1 MSDNGLQRFGHTSS
15 EDADPDNSL
24 PCIPTMATPCC
35 CGNDDCA
42 FQQEN
47 NQAFALLDENLRR
60 AGQVGKALL
69 VRHEAYVAE
78 AEEQKALM
86 DAEITRMTA
95 EKQQA
100 EAKNSSLI
108 EENRNLL
115 DQLEGLNNVVVES
128 DAHTESLIG
137 QLLSTQAE
145 LLRLSTLAA
154 RTERLE
160 REVDEY
166 EQEQAL
172 LHASLTSKVES
183 ERSATLRWQEAER
196 KLAVMEEQLDRIER
210 EARDDKERHVEIV
223 GRMERQRVVEK
234 ELETSAGRL
243 NGAAS
248 AKTARHGSTV
258 VSHFVKDILQDNV
271 NLQAG
276 IAELREMLDNSN
288 EQVEVLR
295 DQLAQYTP
303 TDMASDT
310 ESPAPSTRPPNLD
323 NEMKRASSQE
333 VHVHHHYHAPA
344 EHSRKASLTLR
355 RPKKKRNVLAS
366 GLFTPSTGSRTPRTS
381 ISAASP
387 YTPSSTAAILSQ
399 TAASIPHRNVNR
411 WSMQSHMTTSSML
424 SSPQSIYPPSSIWD
438 RDDSLIDSSRPTTP
452 DSEAPSSPYYISH
465 QSKRSSTGSYFR
477 ALSQPAF
484 RDGASDR
491 FEDHDQSSYNFSA
504 ESQGWTDD
512 QAVAGG
518 HGAILEEDEGNH
530 LDSTMSSVD
539 ESRPHLPSFI
549 DDTEISTYTR
559 PTILDESI
567 YSRPRHRRAA
577 SHESLISV
585 SGMDIH
591 TLQSRPSQLL
601 TAQSSRSFSSQA
613 SVTATLSLAHAAR
626 PALISR
632 TSSNSRSILQGVA
645 AEHKASSTPPKGLGQ
660 RMGGWVFGKW
670 GSTPTPTVTVS
681 APMDHIK
688 VDKKRMSTTASKL
701 RPPGINQA
709 GPIFGFGPEPQL
721 PREPILKT
729 LNEEELW
736 ECLNE

>member
-1 MSDNGLQRFGHTSS
+1 LHHVNTAIMSLTWSLQ
-15 EDADPDNSL
+15 
-24 PCIPTMATPCC
+24 
-35 CGNDDCA
+35 
-42 FQQEN
+42 
-47 NQAFALLDENLRR
+47 
-60 AGQVGKALL
+60 ALL

-86 DAEITRMTA
+86 DLEITRMIE
-95 EKQQA
+95 EKKEL
-100 EAKNSSLI
+100 EANNSTLI
-108 EENRNLL
+108 DENRNLL
-115 DQLEGLNNVVVES
+115 DQLEGLNNVAVES
-128 DAHTESLIG
+128 DAHTQSLTATL
-137 QLLSTQAE
+137 QQTQAE
-145 LLRLSTLAA
+145 LQRLNTLAA

-160 REVDEY
+160 REVEEY
-166 EQEQAL
+166 EQEQAI
-172 LHASLTSKVES
+172 LHASISYKTES
-183 ERSATLRWQEAER
+183 EKSATLRWQEAER
-196 KLAVMEEQLDRIER
+196 KLAAMENQLERIER

-243 NGAAS
+243 KSAAA
-248 AKTARHGSTV
+248 AKTTKHGSQV

-295 DQLAQYTP
+295 DQLAQFTP
-303 TDMASDT
+303 TDMTCDV
-310 ESPAPSTRPPNLD
+310 ESPAPLARPSNLEKEI
-323 NEMKRASSQE
+323 NRASLQQE

-344 EHSRKASLTLR
+344 EHSRKPSLTLR
-355 RPKKKRNVLAS
+355 RPKKKRASLAS
-366 GLFTPSTGSRTPRTS
+366 GLFTPSTGSRTPRSS

-411 WSMQSHMTTSSML
+411 WSMQSHMTGSSML

-452 DSEAPSSPYYISH
+452 DSEAPTSPYFIH
-465 QSKRSSTGSYFR
+465 QSKRSSSGSYFR
-477 ALSQPAF
+477 ALPQPAS

-491 FEDHDQSSYNFSA
+491 PEYYGQSSYGFPT
-504 ESQGWTDD
+504 EGQGWTDD
-512 QAVAGG
+512 QAPSGD
-518 HGAILEEDEGNH
+518 HGAILEEDEGHNM
-530 LDSTMSSVD
+530 DSPMPSAD
-539 ESRPHLPSFI
+539 EGRTHMPSFI

-567 YSRPRHRRAA
+567 YARPRHRRAA

-613 SVTATLSLAHAAR
+613 SVTATFSLAHAAR
-626 PALISR
+626 PALTSR
-632 TSSNSRSILQGVA
+632 TSSNSRSILEGVA
-645 AEHKASSTPPKGLGQ
+645 AEHKASSTPSIGLGQ
-660 RMGGWVFGKW
+660 RVGGWVFGKW

-681 APMDHIK
+681 APMDHIR
-688 VDKKRMSTTASKL
+688 VDKKRLSTTASKL

-721 PREPILKT
+721 PREPVLKT

>member
-1 MSDNGLQRFGHTSS
+1 MTNVISTTMSLTWSLQ
-15 EDADPDNSL
+15 
-24 PCIPTMATPCC
+24 
-35 CGNDDCA
+35 
-42 FQQEN
+42 
-47 NQAFALLDENLRR
+47 
-60 AGQVGKALL
+60 ALL

-86 DAEITRMTA
+86 DAEVTRMTE
-95 EKQQA
+95 EKKEL
-100 EAKNSSLI
+100 EANNATLI

-115 DQLEGLNNVVVES
+115 DQLEDLNNATLES
-128 DAHTESLIG
+128 DAHTQSLTATL
-137 QLLSTQAE
+137 QQTQAE
-145 LLRLSTLAA
+145 LHRLNTLAA

-160 REVDEY
+160 REVEEY
-166 EQEQAL
+166 EQEQAI
-172 LHASLTSKVES
+172 LHATLAHKTES
-183 ERSATLRWQEAER
+183 EKAATLRWQDAER
-196 KLAVMEEQLDRIER
+196 KLAAMDSELERIER
-210 EARDDKERHVEIV
+210 EAREDKERHVEIV

-234 ELETSAGRL
+234 ELETTPGRL
-243 NGAAS
+243 NGAAA
-248 AKTARHGSTV
+248 AKTAKHGSTV

-288 EQVEVLR
+288 EQVEILR

-303 TDMASDT
+303 TDMTSDL
-310 ESPAPSTRPPNLD
+310 ESPAPSARPNL
-323 NEMKRASSQE
+323 EKEIKRASMQQE

-355 RPKKKRNVLAS
+355 RPKKKRNVIGS
-366 GLFTPSTGSRTPRTS
+366 GLFTPSAGSRTPRSS

-411 WSMQSHMTTSSML
+411 WSMQSHMTSSSML
-424 SSPQSIYPPSSIWD
+424 SSPQSIYPASSIWD

-452 DSEAPSSPYYISH
+452 DSEAPTSPYFIH
-465 QSKRSSTGSYFR
+465 QSKRSSSGSYFR
-477 ALSQPAF
+477 ALPQPAF

-491 FEDHDQSSYNFSA
+491 FEDYDQSPYNFSA
-504 ESQGWTDD
+504 DGQGRPDD
-512 QAVAGG
+512 QAVTGG

-530 LDSTMSSVD
+530 MDSSVPPTD
-539 ESRPHLPSFI
+539 EGGAHLPSFI
-549 DDTEISTYTR
+549 DDTEISAYTR
-559 PTILDESI
+559 PTILDENI
-567 YSRPRHRRAA
+567 YTRPRHRRAA

-626 PALISR
+626 PALMSR
-632 TSSNSRSILQGVA
+632 TSSSSRSILQGVA
-645 AEHKASSTPPKGLGQ
+645 AEQKASSTPPRGLGQ
-660 RMGGWVFGKW
+660 RVGGWVFGKW

-681 APMDHIK
+681 APMDQIK
-688 VDKKRMSTTASKL
+688 VDKKRLSTTATKL

-721 PREPILKT
+721 PREPILRT

>member
-1 MSDNGLQRFGHTSS
+1 M
-15 EDADPDNSL
+15 
-24 PCIPTMATPCC
+24 CC

-42 FQQEN
+42 FQQQN
-47 NQAFALLDENLRR
+47 NDAFASLDENLRK
-60 AGQVGKALL
+60 AGRLGKALL

-78 AEEQKALM
+78 AEEQKARM
-86 DAEITRMTA
+86 DIEITRMIE
-95 EKQQA
+95 EKK
-100 EAKNSSLI
+100 ELEVNNSTLI

-115 DQLEGLNNVVVES
+115 DQLEGLNNVAVES
-128 DAHTESLIG
+128 DAHTQSLTATL
-137 QLLSTQAE
+137 QQTQAE
-145 LLRLSTLAA
+145 LHRLNTLAA

-160 REVDEY
+160 REVEEY
-166 EQEQAL
+166 EQEQAI
-172 LHASLTSKVES
+172 LHASLSYKTES
-183 ERSATLRWQEAER
+183 EKSATLRWQEAER
-196 KLAVMEEQLDRIER
+196 KLAAMENQLERIER

-234 ELETSAGRL
+234 ELETAAGRL
-243 NGAAS
+243 KGAAA
-248 AKTARHGSTV
+248 AKTAKHGSTV

-303 TDMASDT
+303 TEMASDVEPT
-310 ESPAPSTRPPNLD
+310 TPSTRPSNLEKEI
-323 NEMKRASSQE
+323 NRASLQQE

-344 EHSRKASLTLR
+344 EHSRKPSVTLR
-355 RPKKKRNVLAS
+355 RPKKKRVSLAS
-366 GLFTPSTGSRTPRTS
+366 GLFTPSTGSRTPRSS

-387 YTPSSTAAILSQ
+387 YTPSSTVAILSQ

-411 WSMQSHMTTSSML
+411 WSMQSHMTGSSML

-438 RDDSLIDSSRPTTP
+438 RDDSLLDSSRPTTP
-452 DSEAPSSPYYISH
+452 DSEAPTSPYFIH
-465 QSKRSSTGSYFR
+465 QSKRSSSGSYFR
-477 ALSQPAF
+477 ALPQPAF

-491 FEDHDQSSYNFSA
+491 LEDYGQSPYGFPS
-504 ESQGWTDD
+504 EGQGWADD
-512 QAVAGG
+512 QVLAGD
-518 HGAILEEDEGNH
+518 HGAIPEEDEGHN
-530 LDSTMSSVD
+530 LDPSVPSAD
-539 ESRPHLPSFI
+539 EGRAHMPSFI

-559 PTILDESI
+559 PTIMDESI

-626 PALISR
+626 PAL
-632 TSSNSRSILQGVA
+632 T
-645 AEHKASSTPPKGLGQ
+645 TPPKGLGQ
-660 RMGGWVFGKW
+660 RVGGWVFGKW

-681 APMDHIK
+681 APMDHIR
-688 VDKKRMSTTASKL
+688 VDKKRLSMTASKL

-721 PREPILKT
+721 PREPVLKT

>member
-1 MSDNGLQRFGHTSS
+1 LHHVNTAIMSLTWSLQ
-15 EDADPDNSL
+15 
-24 PCIPTMATPCC
+24 
-35 CGNDDCA
+35 
-42 FQQEN
+42 
-47 NQAFALLDENLRR
+47 
-60 AGQVGKALL
+60 ALL

-86 DAEITRMTA
+86 DLEITRMIE
-95 EKQQA
+95 EKKEL
-100 EAKNSSLI
+100 EANNSTLI
-108 EENRNLL
+108 DENRNLL
-115 DQLEGLNNVVVES
+115 DQLEGLNNAAVES
-128 DAHTESLIG
+128 DAHTQSLTATL
-137 QLLSTQAE
+137 QQTQAE
-145 LLRLSTLAA
+145 LQRLNTLAA

-160 REVDEY
+160 REVEEY
-166 EQEQAL
+166 EQEQAI
-172 LHASLTSKVES
+172 LHASISYKTES
-183 ERSATLRWQEAER
+183 EKSATLRWQEAER
-196 KLAVMEEQLDRIER
+196 KLAAMENQLERIER

-243 NGAAS
+243 KSAAA
-248 AKTARHGSTV
+248 AKTTKHGSQV

-295 DQLAQYTP
+295 DQLAQFTP
-303 TDMASDT
+303 TDMTCDV
-310 ESPAPSTRPPNLD
+310 ESPAPLARPSNLEKEI
-323 NEMKRASSQE
+323 NRASLQQE

-344 EHSRKASLTLR
+344 EHSRKPSLTLR
-355 RPKKKRNVLAS
+355 RPKKKRASLAS
-366 GLFTPSTGSRTPRTS
+366 GLFTPSTGSRTPRSS

-411 WSMQSHMTTSSML
+411 WSMQSHMTGSSML

-452 DSEAPSSPYYISH
+452 DSEAPTSPYFIH
-465 QSKRSSTGSYFR
+465 QSKRSSSGSYFR
-477 ALSQPAF
+477 ALPQPAF

-491 FEDHDQSSYNFSA
+491 PEYYGQSSYGFPT
-504 ESQGWTDD
+504 EGQGWTDD
-512 QAVAGG
+512 QAPTGD
-518 HGAILEEDEGNH
+518 HGAILEEDEGHNM
-530 LDSTMSSVD
+530 DSPMPSAD
-539 ESRPHLPSFI
+539 EGRTHMPSFI

-567 YSRPRHRRAA
+567 YARPRHRRAA

-613 SVTATLSLAHAAR
+613 SVTATFSLAHAAR
-626 PALISR
+626 PALTSR
-632 TSSNSRSILQGVA
+632 TSSNSRSILEGVA
-645 AEHKASSTPPKGLGQ
+645 AEHKASSTPSIGLGQ
-660 RMGGWVFGKW
+660 RVGGWVFGKW

-681 APMDHIK
+681 APMDHIR
-688 VDKKRMSTTASKL
+688 VDKKRLSTTASKL

-721 PREPILKT
+721 PREPVLKT

>member
-1 MSDNGLQRFGHTSS
+1 LHHVNTAIMSLTWSLQ
-15 EDADPDNSL
+15 
-24 PCIPTMATPCC
+24 
-35 CGNDDCA
+35 
-42 FQQEN
+42 
-47 NQAFALLDENLRR
+47 
-60 AGQVGKALL
+60 ALL

-86 DAEITRMTA
+86 DLEITRMIE
-95 EKQQA
+95 EKKEL
-100 EAKNSSLI
+100 EANNSTLI
-108 EENRNLL
+108 DENRNLL
-115 DQLEGLNNVVVES
+115 DQLEGLNNAAVES
-128 DAHTESLIG
+128 DAHTQSLTATL
-137 QLLSTQAE
+137 QQTQAE
-145 LLRLSTLAA
+145 LHRLNTLAA

-160 REVDEY
+160 REIEEY
-166 EQEQAL
+166 EQEQAI
-172 LHASLTSKVES
+172 LHASISCKTES
-183 ERSATLRWQEAER
+183 EKSATLRWQEAER
-196 KLAVMEEQLDRIER
+196 KLATMENQLERIER

-223 GRMERQRVVEK
+223 GRMERQRVVEQ
-234 ELETSAGRL
+234 ELETAAGRL
-243 NGAAS
+243 KGAAA
-248 AKTARHGSTV
+248 AKTMSKHGSQV

-295 DQLAQYTP
+295 DQLAHYTP
-303 TDMASDT
+303 TDIPSDV
-310 ESPAPSTRPPNLD
+310 ESAALSTRPSNLEKEI
-323 NEMKRASSQE
+323 NRASLQQE

-344 EHSRKASLTLR
+344 EHSRKPSLTLR
-355 RPKKKRNVLAS
+355 RPKKKRNSLAS
-366 GLFTPSTGSRTPRTS
+366 GLFTPSSGSRTPRTS

-411 WSMQSHMTTSSML
+411 WSMQSHMTGSSML

-452 DSEAPSSPYYISH
+452 DSEAPTSPYFIH
-465 QSKRSSTGSYFR
+465 QSKRSSSGSYFR
-477 ALSQPAF
+477 ALPQPAF

-491 FEDHDQSSYNFSA
+491 PEDYGQSSYGFSS
-504 ESQGWTDD
+504 EGQGWPDD
-512 QAVAGG
+512 QAPTGD
-518 HGAILEEDEGNH
+518 HGAILEEDEGRSM
-530 LDSTMSSVD
+530 DSPMPSAD
-539 ESRPHLPSFI
+539 ESRAHMPSFI

-559 PTILDESI
+559 PTIMDESI

-613 SVTATLSLAHAAR
+613 SVTATFSLAHAAR
-626 PALISR
+626 PALTSR
-632 TSSNSRSILQGVA
+632 TSSSSRSILEGVA
-645 AEHKASSTPPKGLGQ
+645 AEHKASSTPPRGLGQ
-660 RMGGWVFGKW
+660 RVGGWVFGKW

-681 APMDHIK
+681 APMDHIR
-688 VDKKRMSTTASKL
+688 VDKKRLSTTGSKL

-721 PREPILKT
+721 PREPVLKT

-736 ECLNE
+736 QCLNE

>member
-1 MSDNGLQRFGHTSS
+1 LHHVNTAIMSLTWSLQ
-15 EDADPDNSL
+15 
-24 PCIPTMATPCC
+24 
-35 CGNDDCA
+35 
-42 FQQEN
+42 
-47 NQAFALLDENLRR
+47 
-60 AGQVGKALL
+60 ALL

-86 DAEITRMTA
+86 DLEITRMIE
-95 EKQQA
+95 EKKEL
-100 EAKNSSLI
+100 EANNSTLI
-108 EENRNLL
+108 DENRNLL
-115 DQLEGLNNVVVES
+115 DQLEGLNNVAVES
-128 DAHTESLIG
+128 DAHTQSLTATL
-137 QLLSTQAE
+137 QQTQAE
-145 LLRLSTLAA
+145 LQRLNTLAA

-160 REVDEY
+160 REVEEY
-166 EQEQAL
+166 EQEQAI
-172 LHASLTSKVES
+172 LHASISYKTES
-183 ERSATLRWQEAER
+183 EKSATLRWQEAER
-196 KLAVMEEQLDRIER
+196 KLAAMENQLERIER

-243 NGAAS
+243 KSAAA
-248 AKTARHGSTV
+248 AKTTKHGSQV

-295 DQLAQYTP
+295 DQLAQFTP
-303 TDMASDT
+303 TDMTCDV
-310 ESPAPSTRPPNLD
+310 ESPAPLARPSNLEKEI
-323 NEMKRASSQE
+323 NRASLQQE

-344 EHSRKASLTLR
+344 EHSRKPSLTLR
-355 RPKKKRNVLAS
+355 RPKKKRASLAS
-366 GLFTPSTGSRTPRTS
+366 GLFTPSTGSRTPRSS

-411 WSMQSHMTTSSML
+411 WSMQSHMTGSSML

-452 DSEAPSSPYYISH
+452 DSEAPTSPYFIH
-465 QSKRSSTGSYFR
+465 QSKRSSSGSYFR
-477 ALSQPAF
+477 ALPQPAF

-491 FEDHDQSSYNFSA
+491 PEYYGQSSYGFPT
-504 ESQGWTDD
+504 EGQGWTDD
-512 QAVAGG
+512 QAPSGD
-518 HGAILEEDEGNH
+518 HGAILEEDEGHNM
-530 LDSTMSSVD
+530 DSPMPSAD
-539 ESRPHLPSFI
+539 EGRTHMPSFI

-567 YSRPRHRRAA
+567 YARPRHRRAA

-613 SVTATLSLAHAAR
+613 SVTATFSLAHAAR
-626 PALISR
+626 PALTSR
-632 TSSNSRSILQGVA
+632 TSSNSRSILEGVA
-645 AEHKASSTPPKGLGQ
+645 AEHKASSTPSIGLGQ
-660 RMGGWVFGKW
+660 RVGGWVFGKW

-681 APMDHIK
+681 APMDHIR
-688 VDKKRMSTTASKL
+688 VDKKRLSTTASKL

-721 PREPILKT
+721 PREPVLKT

>member
-1 MSDNGLQRFGHTSS
+1 
-15 EDADPDNSL
+15 
-24 PCIPTMATPCC
+24 MATPCC
-35 CGNDDCA
+35 CGNDECA
-42 FQQEN
+42 FQQQN
-47 NQAFALLDENLRR
+47 NEAFASLDENLRK
-60 AGQVGKALL
+60 AGRLGKALL

-86 DAEITRMTA
+86 DAEISRMTE
-95 EKQQA
+95 EKKEL
-100 EAKNSSLI
+100 EANNSILI

-115 DQLEGLNNVVVES
+115 DQLEGLNNAAVES
-128 DAHTESLIG
+128 DAQTQSLTATL
-137 QLLSTQAE
+137 QSTQAE
-145 LLRLSTLAA
+145 LQRLNSLAA

-160 REVDEY
+160 REIEEY
-166 EQEQAL
+166 EQEQSI
-172 LHASLTSKVES
+172 LHASLSYKTES

-196 KLAVMEEQLDRIER
+196 KLAAMENQLERIER

-243 NGAAS
+243 KGAAA
-248 AKTARHGSTV
+248 AKTAKHGSTV

-288 EQVEVLR
+288 EQVEALR

-303 TDMASDT
+303 TDMPSDVELPT
-310 ESPAPSTRPPNLD
+310 PSTRPSNLEKEI
-323 NEMKRASSQE
+323 NRASTQE
-333 VHVHHHYHAPA
+333 LHVHHHYHAPA

-366 GLFTPSTGSRTPRTS
+366 GVFTPSTGSRTPRSS
-381 ISAASP
+381 ISAVSP

-452 DSEAPSSPYYISH
+452 DSEAPSSPYFIPH
-465 QSKRSSTGSYFR
+465 QSKRSSSGSYFR
-477 ALSQPAF
+477 ALPQPAF

-491 FEDHDQSSYNFSA
+491 FEDYDQSPYEFPA
-504 ESQGWTDD
+504 DGQGRFED
-512 QAVAGG
+512 QAAAGG

-530 LDSTMSSVD
+530 MDPAVSSPDQGRAHV
-539 ESRPHLPSFI
+539 PSFI

-559 PTILDESI
+559 PTIMDESI
-567 YSRPRHRRAA
+567 YTRPRHRRAA

-626 PALISR
+626 PALMTR
-632 TSSNSRSILQGVA
+632 TSSSSRSILEGVA

-660 RMGGWVFGKW
+660 RVGGWVFGKW

-701 RPPGINQA
+701 RPAGINQA

-721 PREPILKT
+721 PREPVLKT

-736 ECLNE
+736 QCLNE